1 MEGNSVNLTELIIQ
15 ISKDVASI
23 KTDMDNFKESQLLAR
38 ENISKEIEQLRAD
51 HKVDIE
57 RLEKKTIERIS
68 TLQSVQNTLVGEV
81 DELKKMREKEDAVK
95 WRKAVKLIT
104 AAVAGAFTAKLPDI
118 IKLILGI

>member
-1 MEGNSVNLTELIIQ
+1 MEGNNVNLTELIIQ

-38 ENISKEIEQLRAD
+38 QNIDKEIEQLRVE
-51 HKVDIE
+51 HKADIE
-57 RLEKKTIERIS
+57 RLEKKTTERLGS
-68 TLQSVQNTLVGEV
+68 LQSVQNTLVGEV
-81 DELKKMREKEDAVK
+81 DELKKMGEKEDAVK
-95 WRKAVKLIT
+95 WRKAIKFIS

>member
-95 WRKAVKLIT
+95 WRKAIKFIT
-104 AAVAGAFTAKLPDI
+104 AAIAGAFTAKLPDI
-118 IKLILGI
+118 IKLIIGI

>member
-38 ENISKEIEQLRAD
+38 QSIDKEIEQLRAE
-51 HKVDIE
+51 HKGDIA
-57 RLEKKTIERIS
+57 RIEKKTNERLS
-68 TLQSVQNTLVGEV
+68 SLQSVQNTLVGEV